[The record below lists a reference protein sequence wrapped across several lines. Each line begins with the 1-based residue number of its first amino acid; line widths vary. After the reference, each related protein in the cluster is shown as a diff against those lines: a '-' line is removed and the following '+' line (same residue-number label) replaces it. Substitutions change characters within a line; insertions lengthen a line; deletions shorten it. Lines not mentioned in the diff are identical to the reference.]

1 MKDETKQELKELGLD
16 GLENVTRDAVD
27 LVFKALEVIIKDSE
41 NKIDDMILPAL
52 PVLKEKLLLLVD
64 KIDGKTK

>member
-16 GLENVTRDAVD
+16 GLENVTRDTVD

-41 NKIDDMILPAL
+41 NKIDDIILPTL
-52 PVLKEKLLLLVD
+52 PILKEKLLLLVD

>member
-16 GLENVTRDAVD
+16 GLENVTKDAVD

-41 NKIDDMILPAL
+41 NKIDDIILPTL
-52 PVLKEKLLLLVD
+52 PILKEKLLLLVD
-64 KIDGKTK
+64 KNDGKTK

>member
-27 LVFKALEVIIKDSE
+27 VVFKALEVVIKDSE
-41 NKIDDMILPAL
+41 NKIDDMVLPAL

>member
-41 NKIDDMILPAL
+41 NKIDDMILPTL
-52 PVLKEKLLLLVD
+52 PILKEKLLLLVD

>member
-16 GLENVTRDAVD
+16 GLENVTKDAVD

-41 NKIDDMILPAL
+41 NKIDDIILPTL
-52 PVLKEKLLLLVD
+52 PILKEKLLLLVD

>member
-16 GLENVTRDAVD
+16 GLENVTKDAVD

-41 NKIDDMILPAL
+41 NKIDDMILPTL
-52 PVLKEKLLLLVD
+52 PILKEKLLLLVD

>member
-1 MKDETKQELKELGLD
+1 MKDETKQELKELGLE
-16 GLENVTRDAVD
+16 GLEDVTRDAVD
-27 LVFKALEVIIKDSE
+27 VVFKALEIVIKDSD

>member
-1 MKDETKQELKELGLD
+1 MKDETKQELKELGVD
-16 GLENVTRDAVD
+16 GWENVTKDAVD

-41 NKIDDMILPAL
+41 NKIDDMILPTL
-52 PVLKEKLLLLVD
+52 PILKEKLLLLVD